1 MRARGYMS
9 SCRVVYRCLLV
20 CMALVSL
27 AGCGTTF
34 IYERVDGFAGRWLN
48 GYVELEPQQRA
59 ALEAELEALH
69 DWHRREHLPRYS
81 AWLRSVAA
89 QLEAPGALGPAEIRD
104 RGEELGAFWRELA
117 DRALPPLLELGS
129 TLEDAQVTEL
139 VASLREEHEELL
151 AENGERTP
159 EWRAARRARSMERFL
174 KRWTGR
180 LSAEQRAEV
189 RAWSQQLEPSRE
201 AWLESRIGWIDAME
215 RALASRHDEEA
226 FELAARILI
235 ARPEDRWSEEYAGL
249 IERNSARTREF
260 LASFLAGL
268 EPGQRAR
275 ALERLESLAADFE
288 SLAATDG

>member
-1 MRARGYMS
+1 MS
-9 SCRVVYRCLLV
+9 SCRRISRCLLV
-20 CMALVSL
+20 CAALLSL
-27 AGCGTTF
+27 AGCGTTL
-34 IYERVDGFAGRWLN
+34 IYERADSFAGRWLN

-81 AWLRSVAA
+81 AWLRSVAV
-89 QLEAPGALGPAEIRD
+89 QLEAPGALGPAEITA

-129 TLEDAQVTEL
+129 GLEETQVTEL
-139 VASLREEHEELL
+139 VTRLREEHEEMMQEDAGRSAEWL
-151 AENGERTP
+151 AG
-159 EWRAARRARSMERFL
+159 RRARSMERFL

-215 RALASRHDEEA
+215 RALASRHDQEA
-226 FELAARILI
+226 LELAARTLI

-249 IERNSARTREF
+249 VARNSARTTDF
-260 LASFLAGL
+260 LARFLAGL
-268 EPGQRAR
+268 DPEQRTQAV
-275 ALERLESLAADFE
+275 ERLESLASDFA